1 MEPTD
6 ITDPAPPPVPPVPP
20 VPPIKVREATV
31 RDAKA
36 ITQAQV
42 AAWQQAY
49 RGIMGD
55 RYLDELSAEM
65 TGSTN
70 RRRVSIAAPEDPRV
84 FNLVGEYQGEVAGWL
99 CAGPSRDDRDA
110 RLGEIWELYVHPDL
124 WRAGIGSA
132 LMTAALARLSGEGYA
147 EATLWVFEA
156 NTRARGFYERFG
168 WVMDGATAIFERGGS
183 QAVEVRYRRPLT

>member
-1 MEPTD
+1 MEPAN
-6 ITDPAPPPVPPVPP
+6 ISDPSPTA
-20 VPPIKVREATV
+20 PPIKAREATVRDATV

-36 ITQAQV
+36 ITHAQV

-55 RYLDELSAEM
+55 RYLDELSTEIS
-65 TGSTN
+65 GSTN
-70 RRRVSIAAPEDPRV
+70 RRRVSIAAPDDPRA
-84 FNLVGEYQGEVAGWL
+84 FNLVGEYEGHVAGWL
-99 CAGPSRDDRDA
+99 CAGPSRDDDRDA
-110 RLGEIWELYVHPDL
+110 RLGEIWALYVHPDL
-124 WRAGIGSA
+124 WRAGIGGA
-132 LMTAALARLSGEGYA
+132 LMTAAIERLSGEGYA

-168 WVMDGATAIFERGGS
+168 WVLDGATAIFERGGS